1 MENKTRTILLRRFLA
16 FVIDWNV
23 AFGVPL
29 ALLWCNF
36 GREFFLYP
44 SLETF
49 TSGRALLSLAWL
61 PLYSLFK
68 DCLFGGRS
76 LGKCIFGLR
85 IQKAETGERATF
97 GSLILRNIP
106 CIFLLEVELL
116 LTLVNKGK
124 RLGDL
129 CAKTQ
134 VVDSGKNT

>member
-1 MENKTRTILLRRFLA
+1 MDSKLLVRRFFA
-16 FVIDWNV
+16 FLIDWNI

-29 ALLWCNF
+29 ALLWCSF

-44 SLETF
+44 SLETL
-49 TSGRALLSLAWL
+49 TSERALLSLAWL

-85 IQKAETGERATF
+85 IQRAETGEKASF
-97 GSLILRNIP
+97 GSLVLRNISLI
-106 CIFLLEVELL
+106 CLLEVELL
-116 LTLVNKGK
+116 LVLVNKGK

-134 VVDSGKNT
+134 VVRTANT